1 MKGVICARYSSDNQ
15 CEKSIEE
22 QLRECKAFA
31 EKNDIQIVETYID
44 RALSARTDRRPDFQ
58 RMIKDSAGRKF
69 EVVIVWKLDRFARDK
84 YDSAHYKRI
93 LKNNGVKVVSATEA
107 ISAGAEGILLES
119 MLEGMAEYYSA
130 ELSEKV
136 TRGLTEN
143 ALKCKYNT
151 DCFLH
156 NVLLDLLH
164 LQRQLCISRPFG
176 TWFLYSKKSPLF
188 TFLWSVLEQDRRIE
202 LPPSVWK
209 TDVLTVNTNLA
220 YKGGEP
226 SSPRAIFNVVFLTR
240 WFHHKL
246 SACFYGGFYAS
257 HTRGTT

>member
-1 MKGVICARYSSDNQ
+1 MN
-15 CEKSIEE
+15 
-22 QLRECKAFA
+22 
-31 EKNDIQIVETYID
+31 
-44 RALSARTDRRPDFQ
+44 
-58 RMIKDSAGRKF
+58 
-69 EVVIVWKLDRFARDK
+69 
-84 YDSAHYKRI
+84 
-93 LKNNGVKVVSATEA
+93 
-107 ISAGAEGILLES
+107 
-119 MLEGMAEYYSA
+119 
-130 ELSEKV
+130 
-136 TRGLTEN
+136 
-143 ALKCKYNT
+143 KYNT
-151 DCFLH
+151 DCFSQ

-188 TFLWSVLEQDRRIE
+188 TFLRSVLEQDRRFE

-257 HTRGTT
+257 HTRWTTWFSHLYMTKKISNLPLNAKSTLHFHKKVESALHGKKIGERRRRSPYKNKSFLILMLLYALLFKKSTDLLKIPQFFG

>member
-1 MKGVICARYSSDNQ
+1 MN
-15 CEKSIEE
+15 
-22 QLRECKAFA
+22 
-31 EKNDIQIVETYID
+31 
-44 RALSARTDRRPDFQ
+44 
-58 RMIKDSAGRKF
+58 
-69 EVVIVWKLDRFARDK
+69 
-84 YDSAHYKRI
+84 
-93 LKNNGVKVVSATEA
+93 
-107 ISAGAEGILLES
+107 
-119 MLEGMAEYYSA
+119 
-130 ELSEKV
+130 
-136 TRGLTEN
+136 
-143 ALKCKYNT
+143 KYNT

-156 NVLLDLLH
+156 NVLLDLFH

-188 TFLWSVLEQDRRIE
+188 AFLWSVLEQDRRIE

-257 HTRGTT
+257 HTRWTTWFSHLYMTKKTSDLPLNAKNAPYFSNESRGCFVICTISTMIYT